1 MSEEQAQQLSAAL
14 NILDRRISDI
24 EKNQERLKI
33 LIISLT
39 NAIEAIKNLKGK
51 DKTDVLMDI
60 GGSVIVPAKIS
71 FERIIL
77 RVSPEVAIEKD
88 AAATLKYL
96 EMRMKEA
103 TVALTDNDTARR
115 NTMAQL
121 EQVHA
126 QLGNIMQPKPDTI
139 R

>member
-71 FERIIL
+71 FEKIIL

-88 AAATLKYL
+88 AAATLNYL

>member
-60 GGSVIVPAKIS
+60 GGSVIVSAKIS
-71 FERIIL
+71 FEKIIL

-88 AAATLKYL
+88 AAATLNYL

>member
-1 MSEEQAQQLSAAL
+1 MSEDQAQQLSAAL

-71 FERIIL
+71 FEKIIL

-88 AAATLKYL
+88 AAATLNYL